1 MEKAEVDFD
10 EWVKNYKPDEVQYW
24 AVYDPNTGEVSGIY
38 PGRAADDK
46 PYKIQIETFIA
57 QHIQESVIQLNSC
70 YVDPIQQEF
79 VVAYNRPISKIDDVL
94 HRIPNKQWS
103 NNVENDVYIE
113 YYKKEKK
120 LNIALTERFYGTRP
134 ASYEFKTK
142 LIEKNIFELLLIITD
157 YNDPNMLNQI
167 IKVKI
172 EDLVGK
178 EKTFYNLNL
187 PDRFSIYTKRLFNNY
202 IFEII

>member
-1 MEKAEVDFD
+1 MEQTKVDFD
-10 EWVKNYKPDEVQYW
+10 EWIANYKPEEVKYW
-24 AVYDPNTGEVSGIY
+24 AVYDPKTGEVSGIY

-57 QHIQESVIQLNSC
+57 QHIQESVIQLNAC

-79 VVAYNRPISKIDDVL
+79 VVMYNNPITKIDDVL
-94 HRIPNKQWS
+94 HRISNKKWS
-103 NNVENDVYIE
+103 SNVENDVYIE
-113 YYKKEKK
+113 YYENEKK
-120 LNIALTERFYGTRP
+120 LNVALTERFYGSRP

-142 LIEKNIFELLLIITD
+142 LIERNIFELLLIITD

-178 EKTFYNLNL
+178 EKTFYNLDL
-187 PDRFSIYTKRLFNNY
+187 PDRFSIYTRRLFKNY
-202 IFEII
+202 VLEIL